1 MPLTN
6 LESTDL
12 FPAVE
17 TKIDAAIDKV
27 NEIDVNLTGGET
39 GQILKK
45 SSSSDYDYEWDD
57 ISVDTKDV
65 GYDTWSGSQALTG
78 SYVVAGTITHTT
90 PDDGITRY
98 YQIFAEASL
107 QFGNSTS
114 STGQD
119 AFLKIRNTTLGTD
132 LSTPKNLL
140 IVTADP
146 THLVNAYMQGV
157 CIYSGLI
164 LPNTVIELH
173 LKNSAGTCN
182 ILSASMSI
190 VEVYKD

>member
-1 MPLTN
+1 MPLDN
-6 LESTDL
+6 LEGTDQ
-12 FPAVE
+12 FDAIE
-17 TKIDAAIDKV
+17 TKLDAAIDKV
-27 NEIDVNLTGGET
+27 NEIDANLPGGTT
-39 GQILKK
+39 GQYLRKT
-45 SSSSDYDYEWDD
+45 SGSDYEYEWAD
-57 ISVDTKDV
+57 VDSKDV
-65 GYDTWSGSQALTG
+65 GYTTFSGSQALTG
-78 SYVVAGTITHTT
+78 SYVVAAGVTHTT
-90 PDDGITRY
+90 PNDGITRY
-98 YQIFAEASL
+98 YQIFAEASI

-114 STGQD
+114 SAGQD

-164 LPNTVIELH
+164 LPNTVIQLQV
-173 LKNSAGTCN
+173 KNSSGASN

-190 VEVYKD
+190 VEVYQS